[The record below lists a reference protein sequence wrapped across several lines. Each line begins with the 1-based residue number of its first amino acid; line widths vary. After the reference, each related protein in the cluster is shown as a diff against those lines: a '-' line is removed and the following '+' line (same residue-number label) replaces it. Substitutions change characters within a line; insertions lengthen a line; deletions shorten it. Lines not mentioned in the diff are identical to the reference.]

1 MDRMDN
7 NYELFREK
15 TVSEMI
21 RVELSPPVF
30 LSAIGPS
37 RDGVLIP
44 SDFGLHSFQ
53 IKKRAASPSYQ
64 VDTICPSYQVD
75 TTSPS
80 YQVDIT
86 SPSYQ
91 VDTTSPSY
99 QVDTTSPIIGRY

>member
-64 VDTICPSYQVD
+64 VDI
-75 TTSPS
+75 TSPS
-80 YQVDIT
+80 FQVDIT

-91 VDTTSPSY
+91 VDTTRSSFQVDTTCPFY
-99 QVDTTSPIIGRY
+99 QVDTTSPI